1 MKITLRER
9 KRKNKITL
17 YLDIYH
23 NGKRKIET
31 LDMFLYPEPLNG
43 KLTREQKTHNK
54 QQKKLAELVRDKK
67 ALEYHSRFYGIEDVS
82 KMGSSFIE
90 YFKIL
95 MEQRRNSNGNYGS
108 WDGALKHLLKFTKGH
123 DVLFR
128 DIDVAWILKVRNYF
142 EHDASTKGGKKL
154 AQNSKYSYFAKIKA
168 ALKQATKEGIL
179 KVNPAEKIENIK
191 QGETHREYL
200 TEVELKEIMKYECDY
215 PILKRAFLF
224 GCFTGLRFGDIQKL
238 KWSEIQK
245 DNEGKT
251 IIRFIQQKTKG
262 NETHPISNAA
272 IHFLG
277 ESKNPND
284 KVFKGLRYSAWHN
297 QKLREWIRKAGVLKE
312 ITFHSSRH
320 TYAGLLL
327 AKGVDFFTV
336 SKMLGHK
343 DIKTTLIYAKIFDQ
357 KKREASELINFDFK
371 DFTDEN

>member
-23 NGKRKIET
+23 KGKRKTET
-31 LDMFLYPEPLNG
+31 LDMFLYPESPSG
-43 KLTREQKTHNK
+43 KLTKEQKKHNK
-54 QQKKLAELVRDKK
+54 EQKIIAQLVRDKRS
-67 ALEYHSRFYGIEDVS
+67 LEYQSKFYGLEDIS
-82 KMGSSFIE
+82 KMSSSFIE
-90 YFKIL
+90 YFRIQ
-95 MEQRRNSNGNYGS
+95 MRQRRNSDGNYGS
-108 WDGALKHLLKFTKGH
+108 WDGALKHLLKFTKGE

-128 DIDVAWILKVRNYF
+128 DIDVSWILKVRNYF
-142 EHDASTKGGKKL
+142 EHEASTKGGKKL

-179 KVNPAEKIENIK
+179 RVNPGEKIDNIK

-200 TEVELKEIMKYECDY
+200 TEEELKEIIKYECDY

-245 DNEGKT
+245 DNGGKT
-251 IIRFIQQKTKG
+251 VIRFTQQKTKG
-262 NETHPISNAA
+262 NETHPINNVAR
-272 IHFLG
+272 HFL
-277 ESKNPND
+277 EERKNSTD
-284 KVFKGLRYSAWHN
+284 KVFKGLQYSSWHN
-297 QKLREWIRKAGVLKE
+297 QKLREWIRKASILKH

-320 TYAGLLL
+320 TYATLLL
-327 AKGVDFFTV
+327 AKGAEVATV

-343 DIKTTLIYAKIFDQ
+343 ELKTTMIYAKVIDK
-357 KKREASELINFDFK
+357 KKREASELINFDPK